1 MEIRLI
7 IQQQVDTEDFD
18 LPNKTTEEKVE
29 YLIDR
34 FVEDIHTLANNTMV
48 REQVE
53 VEYMV

>member
-7 IQQQVDTEDFD
+7 IQQQVNTEDFD

-29 YLIDR
+29 YLVDR
-34 FVEDIHTLANNTMV
+34 FAEDIDGLVKDNIV

>member
-7 IQQQVDTEDFD
+7 IQQQIDTDDVD
-18 LPNKTTEEKVE
+18 LPGKTTEEKVE
-29 YLIDR
+29 YLVDR
-34 FVEDIHTLANNTMV
+34 FAEDIDQLVKHNIV

>member
-18 LPNKTTEEKVE
+18 LPGKTTEEKVE
-29 YLIDR
+29 YLVDR
-34 FVEDIHTLANNTMV
+34 FVEDIHTLVNNAIV

>member
-7 IQQQVDTEDFD
+7 IQQQIDTEDFD
-18 LPNKTTEEKVE
+18 LPGKTTEEKVE
-29 YLIDR
+29 YLVDR
-34 FVEDIHTLANNTMV
+34 FVEDIHTLVNNAIV

>member
-7 IQQQVDTEDFD
+7 IQQQVNTDDFD
-18 LPNKTTEEKVE
+18 LPGKTHEEKVE

-34 FVEDIHTLANNTMV
+34 FAEDIDQLVKHNIV

-53 VEYMV
+53 VDYAE

>member
-18 LPNKTTEEKVE
+18 LPGKTTEEKIE
-29 YLIDR
+29 YLVDR
-34 FVEDIHTLANNTMV
+34 FVEDIEHLIKDNIL
-48 REQVE
+48 REQIE

>member
-7 IQQQVDTEDFD
+7 IQQQVNTDDFD
-18 LPNKTTEEKVE
+18 LPEKTHEEKVE

-34 FVEDIHTLANNTMV
+34 FAEDIDQLVKHNIV

-53 VEYMV
+53 VDYVE